1 MHIKRLFYD
10 LIWGHIYTNHIFFY
24 IFLCKEDVKRNILY
38 AINLNQSDDI
48 QNQNVNDDL
57 TLNLIFFLWKIGSSE
72 HFGESLMLANV
83 NNSVKFS
90 FLFYLIFSVQKGL

>member
-1 MHIKRLFYD
+1 MTLYED
-10 LIWGHIYTNHIFFY
+10 IYIQIIFFD

-57 TLNLIFFLWKIGSSE
+57 TLNLIFFRKDWK
-72 HFGESLMLANV
+72 FRTFRR
-83 NNSVKFS
+83 KFN
-90 FLFYLIFSVQKGL
+90 FSKC

>member
-1 MHIKRLFYD
+1 MTLYED
-10 LIWGHIYTNHIFFY
+10 LYIQIIFLD

-57 TLNLIFFLWKIGSSE
+57 TLNLIFFL
-72 HFGESLMLANV
+72 
-83 NNSVKFS
+83 
-90 FLFYLIFSVQKGL
+90 

>member
-1 MHIKRLFYD
+1 MTLYMD
-10 LIWGHIYTNHIFFY
+10 IYIQIIFFY

-57 TLNLIFFLWKIGSSE
+57 TLNLIFFYEKLEVQTISE
-72 HFGESLMLANV
+72 KV
-83 NNSVKFS
+83 
-90 FLFYLIFSVQKGL
+90 

>member
-1 MHIKRLFYD
+1 MTLYED
-10 LIWGHIYTNHIFFY
+10 IYIQIIFFD

-57 TLNLIFFLWKIGSSE
+57 TLNLIFFMKNWK
-72 HFGESLMLANV
+72 FRTFQR
-83 NNSVKFS
+83 KFN
-90 FLFYLIFSVQKGL
+90 FSKC

>member
-1 MHIKRLFYD
+1 MTLYED
-10 LIWGHIYTNHIFFY
+10 IYIQIIFLD

-57 TLNLIFFLWKIGSSE
+57 TLNLIFFMKNWK
-72 HFGESLMLANV
+72 FRTFQR
-83 NNSVKFS
+83 KFN
-90 FLFYLIFSVQKGL
+90 FSKC